1 MVESG
6 TYDSAKAGDRVIQ
19 ESLNDVAQ
27 QLKEA
32 EKTAGNRGPADSAE
46 EALDRTRQLA
56 DNLDSL
62 RQKLNDKSSRPGQQ
76 GGQQAN
82 GQQQGGQQQSGQQQ
96 GGQQQGGQQQSG
108 QQGGRSFNPG
118 QQSPTLAGGGPPVGG
133 PRIGDR
139 DLNRELAERLKEA
152 EELRR
157 NLSRNGKGDREQ
169 MRMLDQAIQALQ
181 QMANGAYRED
191 TETAARLKQQVI
203 DPLRQ
208 LEMDLSKRLQ
218 AKLGHDNLRLSDE
231 GAAPEQYRKLVEEYY
246 KKLSN
251 RTAP

>member
-1 MVESG
+1 MG
-6 TYDSAKAGDRVIQ
+6 
-19 ESLNDVAQ
+19 
-27 QLKEA
+27 
-32 EKTAGNRGPADSAE
+32 
-46 EALDRTRQLA
+46 
-56 DNLDSL
+56 
-62 RQKLNDKSSRPGQQ
+62 
-76 GGQQAN
+76 
-82 GQQQGGQQQSGQQQ
+82 
-96 GGQQQGGQQQSG
+96 
-108 QQGGRSFNPG
+108 
-118 QQSPTLAGGGPPVGG
+118 
-133 PRIGDR
+133 GDR

-157 NLSRNGKGDREQ
+157 DLNRNGNRDREQ
-169 MRMLDQAIQALQ
+169 TRMLDQAIQALQ
-181 QMANGAYRED
+181 GMSNGQFRED

-246 KKLSN
+246 KRLSN